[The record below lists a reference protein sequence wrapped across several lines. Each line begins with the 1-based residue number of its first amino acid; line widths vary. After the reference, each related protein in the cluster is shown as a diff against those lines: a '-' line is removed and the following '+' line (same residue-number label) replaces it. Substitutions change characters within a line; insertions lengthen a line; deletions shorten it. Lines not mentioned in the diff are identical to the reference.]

1 MKCYSETFAFILL
14 KRVQPLITS
23 EKATEEDKE
32 FAILQMKK
40 CIQLPLEDFINNYEK
55 FNSKVQ
61 NQRNIRSTI
70 SSQIA
75 KMFKDLSERQIDHRI
90 FNSLIDYMME
100 SILLAPEKPNV
111 IRVISALLKA

>member
-14 KRVQPLITS
+14 KRVQPFVIS
-23 EKATEEDKE
+23 EKASDEDKD
-32 FAILQMKK
+32 FAILQIKK

-70 SSQIA
+70 PSQIA
-75 KMFKDLSERQIDHRI
+75 KMFKDLAER
-90 FNSLIDYMME
+90 
-100 SILLAPEKPNV
+100 
-111 IRVISALLKA
+111 

>member
-14 KRVQPLITS
+14 KRVQPLVIS
-23 EKATEEDKE
+23 EKASDEDKD

-40 CIQLPLEDFINNYEK
+40 CIQLPIEDFINNYEK

-70 SSQIA
+70 PSQIA
-75 KMFKDLSERQIDHRI
+75 KMFKDLAER
-90 FNSLIDYMME
+90 
-100 SILLAPEKPNV
+100 
-111 IRVISALLKA
+111 